1 MNIAA
6 LKCKTLVRQFH
17 HIVDAIGNEAGI
29 SYVVNAKTW
38 RKIRAQCAGHC
49 SSKDSDFC
57 SAKLKEENPLLLQ
70 RQSHFA
76 PQKQGGKSSA
86 PAKAVAFSFGKQ
98 GGLEREKICT

>member
-29 SYVVNAKTW
+29 SYVVNAKLKEENPLLLQEAHAMQAIEHSMHS
-38 RKIRAQCAGHC
+38 RHFP
-49 SSKDSDFC
+49 SEN
-57 SAKLKEENPLLLQ
+57 KEENPLLLQ

-76 PQKQGGKSSA
+76 PQNK
-86 PAKAVAFSFGKQ
+86 
-98 GGLEREKICT
+98 ED

>member
-29 SYVVNAKTW
+29 SYVVNAKLKEENPLLLQ
-38 RKIRAQCAGHC
+38 RQSHFP
-49 SSKDSDFC
+49 SEN
-57 SAKLKEENPLLLQ
+57 KEENPLLLQ

-76 PQKQGGKSSA
+76 PQNKEDWDEEVRDYYQ
-86 PAKAVAFSFGKQ
+86 
-98 GGLEREKICT
+98 T

>member
-29 SYVVNAKTW
+29 SYVVNGKTR
-38 RKIRAQCAGHC
+38 RKILC
-49 SSKDSDFC
+49 SCKGSRI
-57 SAKLKEENPLLLQ
+57 LL
-70 RQSHFA
+70 R
-76 PQKQGGKSSA
+76 KTK
-86 PAKAVAFSFGKQ
+86 